1 MHNFLSAL
9 KAKIKESQYNNFGI
23 QNYDEYRFGSYKEQ
37 ESSFINRLIYSSK
50 LLVKRILRIDS
61 KINIEELFWL
71 KEHLDGLERLYQVL
85 NSQGKSLIVELMAYK
100 ILGDKKVKLSRNSKQ
115 YQDAVLLGKS
125 LAIKNDTY
133 DPHFMHFILQK
144 FNLKPIGYD
153 IELYFGSLGVTI
165 DFIIEQYAY
174 KLDNKTIVEVKE
186 GDYVID
192 AGACWGDTALYF
204 AHKAGNSGKVF
215 SFEFIPDNMKLFNIN
230 KSFNPNLEN
239 QIVLVPH
246 PISNVSDTNIYFKD
260 NGPGSKIEMFPFE
273 GHTGST
279 TTLSIDD
286 FVTRNNIAK
295 IDFIK
300 MDIEGVESAALK
312 GAINTITKFRPKL
325 AIAIYHSMEDFVSI
339 PAWIIDLNLDY
350 EIFIDHFTIHSEETI
365 CFALPREKK

>member
-1 MHNFLSAL
+1 MNNFKIDL
-9 KAKIKESQYNNFGI
+9 KTKLKQSQYNHFGLE
-23 QNYDEYRFGSYKEQ
+23 NYDEYRFGSYKEQ

-85 NSQGKSLIVELMAYK
+85 NSQGRSLIVELMAYK
-100 ILGDKKVKLSRNSKQ
+100 ILGDKKVKLSRNNKQ

-204 AHKAGNSGKVF
+204 A
-215 SFEFIPDNMKLFNIN
+215 
-230 KSFNPNLEN
+230 
-239 QIVLVPH
+239 
-246 PISNVSDTNIYFKD
+246 
-260 NGPGSKIEMFPFE
+260 
-273 GHTGST
+273 
-279 TTLSIDD
+279 
-286 FVTRNNIAK
+286 
-295 IDFIK
+295 
-300 MDIEGVESAALK
+300 
-312 GAINTITKFRPKL
+312 
-325 AIAIYHSMEDFVSI
+325 
-339 PAWIIDLNLDY
+339 
-350 EIFIDHFTIHSEETI
+350 
-365 CFALPREKK
+365 